1 MSSGC
6 GDVLSLAD
14 LQTAKKHQLF
24 EAEVITGKAGGVAG
38 GANIDYATNQVTGQ
52 TQKTMIAILRDIGF
66 TPASFDFTT
75 GGTLGVNDRDKVVYD
90 PVSLT
95 WYSWAGTLPK
105 VVPAGTNPLLD
116 ANWKP
121 RTDPTLRSDLASN
134 SSGEGASLVGT
145 TNNTTVQQ
153 ELNRIKGLV
162 TVNIA
167 DYSDL
172 KAAIAALPSTGGTVL
187 VPQGNFYA
195 GIWDATS
202 DYMSKANVHIKGV
215 KKPSLNADASALV
228 GGSIIEGR
236 FNVFADNFSVSD
248 IGFDMGKNVCDAR
261 YPGLNPATDLL
272 RGGTWDAFAHGQ
284 PSQVSPQADRKNF
297 NARNVIGLMYN
308 SAAVGHG
315 FLLEAVNGGFVDNIT
330 AIYGVHGIVFKCQN
344 VRAGSVE
351 AHMTSVDSVIF
362 KSDTYALGGGNQV
375 GSIMAYRYAPN
386 CTPHTTPAVSTAGVY
401 FNPETA
407 NFSGPTQIGRISIV
421 GAQYAV
427 LGANANSGKV
437 GPDINIGSL
446 NVDGGAGVTT
456 EWAFFAA
463 NFGTFPRLHIDAIN
477 ATNVKNVIYSNYND
491 SGTAGNIQLTI
502 GSVKATIVTSIVA
515 LAAGYQRLAIGTLEV
530 FGAQTAY
537 YVDNTAR
544 IDVGKE
550 TLTGITTK
558 WGQNPPILGTG
569 WDNFGSGNAVLDV
582 YYDGYSVNLKGLMS
596 AGTGAGGLVLT
607 LPAYLRPKE
616 DRRFI
621 AYKNTGTRTFCLVGV
636 AASGLVTIDDGTAPA
651 SGTYISL
658 DGISWEAKQ

>member
-6 GDVLSLAD
+6 GDVLSLSD
-14 LQTAKKHQLF
+14 LQTAKKHQTF
-24 EAEVITGKAGGVAG
+24 EAEVITGKQGGVSG
-38 GANIDYATNQVTGQ
+38 GADIDYATNQVTGQ

-75 GGTLGVNDRDKVVYD
+75 GGTLTVNDRDKAVYD
-90 PVSLT
+90 PVSHT
-95 WYSWAGTLPK
+95 WYSWSGALPK

-121 RTDPTLRSDLASN
+121 QTDPDLRADLASN
-134 SSGEGASLVGT
+134 AVGKGASLVGT
-145 TNNTTVQQ
+145 TNSTTVQQ
-153 ELNRIKGLV
+153 EFNRLKGIV
-162 TVNIA
+162 TVNIG
-167 DYSDL
+167 DYADL
-172 KAAIAALPSTGGTVL
+172 KAAIAALPSTGGMVL
-187 VPQGNFYA
+187 VPQGNYYA
-195 GIWDATS
+195 GEWDATS
-202 DYMSKANVHIKGV
+202 DYMSKPNVHIKGV

-248 IGFDMGKNVCDAR
+248 IGFDMGKNVCTAR

-297 NARNVIGLMYN
+297 NATNVIGLMYD

-330 AIYGVHGIVFKCQN
+330 TIYGVHGIVFKCQN

-351 AHMTSVDSVIF
+351 AHMTSVDGVIF

-407 NFSGPTQIGRISIV
+407 NFSGPTQIGRISVV
-421 GAQYAV
+421 GAQYSV

-437 GPDINIGSL
+437 GPDINIGSI

-456 EWAFFAA
+456 DWAFFAA
-463 NFGTFPRLHIDAIN
+463 NFGTFPRMHIGAIN

-537 YVDNTAR
+537 YLDNTAR

-558 WGQNPPILGTG
+558 WGQNPPLTGTG
-569 WDNFGSGNAVLDV
+569 WSNFGSGNSTLDV
-582 YYDGYSVNLKGLMS
+582 FYDGYSVNLKGLIS
-596 AGTGAGGLVLT
+596 AGAGAGALVLT
-607 LPAYLRPKE
+607 LPEYLRPKE
-616 DRRFI
+616 SLRFI
-621 AYKNTGTRTFCLVGV
+621 AYKNTGTRTFCLVGI
-636 AASGLVTIDDGTAPA
+636 AASGLVSIDDGTAPA